1 MTTEILQL
9 VISGFIQ
16 GMIYALISFGYNLT
30 FSTSKTINFS
40 LGQIVML
47 GGVVGFSLY
56 INMHTGQLLGLP
68 FFVPLLAVLLV
79 GILAG
84 KLVHKTAVEPSLKF
98 KSEYTWI
105 LATLAV
111 GIIIKNGVEQIW
123 STGDFKMTSP
133 LGDHVIRFFGIGV
146 YSQEILIV
154 IVSILIVAGVEL
166 FKRRTI
172 YGKAI
177 QAVSED
183 KDTASLMGINEK
195 FVISLSFMISAAI
208 AAIAGL
214 LVAPLTFV
222 SASMGTVLGIKAYS
236 VSIIGG
242 LESGVGPLVGGI
254 ILGVS
259 EALTARYISTGYKEM
274 PGFIFLIIVI
284 LFKPSGLFGK
294 KIIKKV

>member
-1 MTTEILQL
+1 MTEVIQL
-9 VISGFIQ
+9 IVSGAIQ
-16 GMIYALISFGYNLT
+16 GMIYALIAFGYNLT

-47 GGVVGFSLY
+47 GGVVGY
-56 INMHTGQLLGLP
+56 IFYVNMQTGLHSGLP
-68 FFVPLLAVLLV
+68 FIIPLIAVLLV
-79 GILAG
+79 GMFSGA
-84 KLVHKTAVEPSLKF
+84 LVHKSAVEPSLKF

-105 LATLAV
+105 LATLAM
-111 GIIIKNGVEQIW
+111 GIIIKNGVEQLW
-123 STGDFKMTSP
+123 STGDYKMLSP
-133 LGDHVIRFFGIGV
+133 LGDEILTLAGIRV
-146 YSQEILIV
+146 YAQEILIV
-154 IVSILIVAGVEL
+154 IVSLGIVCGVEI

-183 KDTASLMGINEK
+183 KATASLMGIPEK
-195 FVISLSFMISAAI
+195 FVITVSFMMSASI

-242 LESGVGPLVGGI
+242 LESGFGPLVGGL
-254 ILGVS
+254 ILGIS

-284 LFKPSGLFGK
+284 LFKPNGLFGK
-294 KIIKKV
+294 KIVKKV

>member
-1 MTTEILQL
+1 MTEVLQL
-9 VISGFIQ
+9 LISGSIQ
-16 GMIYALISFGYNLT
+16 GMIYALIAFGYNLT

-47 GGVVGFSLY
+47 GGVVGYILY
-56 INMHTGQLLGLP
+56 VNMQSGQHSGIP
-68 FFVPLLAVLLV
+68 FIVPLIAVLLV
-79 GILAG
+79 GMLSGA
-84 KLVHKTAVEPSLKF
+84 LVHKSAVEPSLKF

-105 LATLAV
+105 LATLAM
-111 GIIIKNGVEQIW
+111 GIIMKNGVEQLW
-123 STGDFKMTSP
+123 STGDYKMLSP
-133 LGDHVIRFFGIGV
+133 LGDDILRFGGIGV
-146 YSQEILIV
+146 YAQEILIV
-154 IVSILIVAGVEL
+154 IVSLGIVCGVEI

-183 KDTASLMGINEK
+183 KATASLMGIPEK
-195 FVISLSFMISAAI
+195 FVITVSFMMSACI

-242 LESGVGPLVGGI
+242 LESGFGPLVGGL
-254 ILGVS
+254 ILGIS
-259 EALTARYISTGYKEM
+259 EAFTARYISTGYKEM

-284 LFKPSGLFGK
+284 LFKPNGLFGK